1 MAQEG
6 QKRIFSLFKEA
17 DVTPDLFKVFIEI
30 PKGSKAKYEL
40 DKETGLIKLD
50 RVLYTSTHYPHNYGF
65 IPLTFCDDGDPL
77 DVLILCSEVLYP
89 ATTLN
94 GRAIGVLKTLDNGKK
109 DSKIIAVS
117 TDDPFYN
124 TYFDIK
130 ELPKHIFDEIK
141 NLFDV
146 YKNLEG
152 STLLTGE
159 VEGASEAK
167 KEIQRCIDLYK
178 KKNN

>member
-1 MAQEG
+1 M
-6 QKRIFSLFKEA
+6 
-17 DVTPDLFKVFIEI
+17 
-30 PKGSKAKYEL
+30 
-40 DKETGLIKLD
+40 
-50 RVLYTSTHYPHNYGF
+50 
-65 IPLTFCDDGDPL
+65 
-77 DVLILCSEVLYP
+77 
-89 ATTLN
+89 
-94 GRAIGVLKTLDNGKK
+94 
-109 DSKIIAVS
+109 VS

-141 NLFDV
+141 NFFDV
-146 YKNLEG
+146 YKNLEA